1 MKVGSHHCS
10 IFTYLHYRTVRI
22 FSTIKIIDECHF
34 QFSFYAWKFSSYC
47 SAEMFAIFVR
57 LEKAKVG
64 TRFRGYPPTK
74 LLFFIMTRSDNLLGL
89 LHQSVVFHLWICEFV
104 HLYFAKST
112 FKFYQPQSTSDLT
125 IRRNHFWRNMYSFSR
140 IHVPTAVS
148 RDMYETFI
156 S

>member
-10 IFTYLHYRTVRI
+10 ILLIYITVQSDL
-22 FSTIKIIDECHF
+22 FSTIKITDEYHF
-34 QFSFYAWKFSSYC
+34 QFSFDIWKFSSDC

-74 LLFFIMTRSDNLLGL
+74 LFFIMTRSDNLLGL
-89 LHQSVVFHLWICEFV
+89 LHQSVFFDLWICEFV

-125 IRRNHFWRNMYSFSR
+125 IRRNPLWRSGYF
-140 IHVPTAVS
+140 HVPTAVS
-148 RDMYETFI
+148 RDMY
-156 S
+156 

>member
-22 FSTIKIIDECHF
+22 FSTIKIIDEYHF

-74 LLFFIMTRSDNLLGL
+74 LLFFIMTRSDNLLGCSTSL
-89 LHQSVVFHLWICEFV
+89 SFSICEFANLCICILQSQLSSFTSLNPLQISQFV
-104 HLYFAKST
+104 GILSGGNTYFHL
-112 FKFYQPQSTSDLT
+112 P
-125 IRRNHFWRNMYSFSR
+125 I
-140 IHVPTAVS
+140 AVS
-148 RDMYETFI
+148 RDIYRYYLSMNFE
-156 S
+156 